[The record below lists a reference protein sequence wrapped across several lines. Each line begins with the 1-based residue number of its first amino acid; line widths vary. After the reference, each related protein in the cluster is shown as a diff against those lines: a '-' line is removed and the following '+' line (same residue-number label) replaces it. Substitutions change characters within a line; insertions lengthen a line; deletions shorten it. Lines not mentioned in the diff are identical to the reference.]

1 MEANALILEQGL
13 VLMAA
18 GMAIVFAF
26 LYVLVLVVRLTAIVV
41 PRFNHLLPDAAPK
54 APARSAAAPAAV
66 NDHSAIAAVIAAA
79 ARRR

>member
-13 VLMAA
+13 VLMVA
-18 GMAIVFAF
+18 GMAIVFVF

-54 APARSAAAPAAV
+54 AFARPAAAAPADEAPIAA
-66 NDHSAIAAVIAAA
+66 AIAAAT
-79 ARRR
+79 RRR